1 MRIWLFLLRIVVV
14 LLSFPEIIYVHVDTQ
29 NTAVLFF
36 FFLIKYR
43 AGLTD
48 ITGVALLEFWLCSIL
63 EANIVEIN
71 YNVHINTNPSKFNT
85 EIKIQ
90 LPE

>member
-1 MRIWLFLLRIVVV
+1 MRTWLFSLLTVVV
-14 LLSFPEIIYVHVDTQ
+14 LSSFPGIIYEHVDTQ
-29 NTAVLFF
+29 NTAIY

-43 AGLTD
+43 AGITD
-48 ITGVALLEFWLCSIL
+48 ITGVALSEFWLCSIL

-71 YNVHINTNPSKFNT
+71 YNVHINTNLSKFNT

-90 LPE
+90 LPCK